1 MKRLLHFTAGTTL
14 ALIMGTVSFGQH
26 YTRINLVSNT
36 TGAARVIDP
45 QLINPWGM
53 SRSPS
58 SAWWVSGQKTGLS
71 TVYNGAG
78 DKQPLVVAV
87 PQADPNNKNTPT
99 GTPTGTIFNSN
110 HTDFLLDPGKP
121 AIFLFSTIDG
131 TIAGWNPNVAVDQ
144 GAAPPSTHAVT
155 VVKAA
160 DGSSYTGL
168 TSAYIDGKPYLY
180 AANFTK
186 GRVDVYDS
194 SFHPVRPSS
203 DNPDFLAPRHCARLT
218 RTGYIYGD
226 CSADKTYF
234 SENSFEDDRLPSPY
248 APFNVQAIGNDIV
261 VTYAIH
267 QQEVAPLVADGPG
280 LGFVDI
286 YSSTGQLLLR
296 LQHGDWLNAPWGVAL
311 APADFGRYSDNLL
324 IGQFAGGGD
333 TQSSGYIAAYDL
345 TTGKFN
351 GLLQDVSGKP
361 LVIKGIW
368 ALSPGNLTRN
378 NNDSAAGRTAH
389 LYFTAGPGHG
399 SGGLFGYLTPVSTED
414 HMEEISLWTARSATD
429 IHAHISSTP
438 NAADIQVDGEY
449 VGATPLDI
457 DLTCCFHD
465 VTIIKPGRKPWT
477 RRVRNTGR
485 QVNIHANLQK

>member
-14 ALIMGTVSFGQH
+14 ALIMGTACFGQH

-36 TGAARVIDP
+36 AGAARVTDP
-45 QLINPWGM
+45 QLINPWGI
-53 SRSPS
+53 SRGPG
-58 SAWWVSGQKTGLS
+58 SAWWISDQKTGFS

-78 DKQPLVVAV
+78 ERQPLTITI
-87 PQADPNNKNTPT
+87 PRADTNNENTPT
-99 GTPTGTIFNSN
+99 GTPTGAIFNGSQ
-110 HTDFLLDPGKP
+110 TDFLLAPGKP
-121 AIFLFSTIDG
+121 ARFLFSTIDG
-131 TIAGWNPNVAVDQ
+131 TIAGWNPNVVVAQ
-144 GAAPPSTHAVT
+144 GVAPPSTQAVT
-155 VVKAA
+155 VVKTT

-168 TSAYIDGKPYLY
+168 TIAFIDGKPYLF
-180 AANFTK
+180 AANFAK
-186 GRVDVYDS
+186 ARVDVYDS
-194 SFHPVRPSS
+194 TFRRVKLSTE
-203 DNPDFLAPRHCARLT
+203 NPDE
-218 RTGYIYGD
+218 D
-226 CSADKTYF
+226 CSDYPPYCSQNAFKD
-234 SENSFEDDRLPSPY
+234 EALPRPY

-267 QQEVAPLVADGPG
+267 QQQVAPLEADGPG

-311 APADFGRYSDNLL
+311 APADFGRFSDNLL

-368 ALSPGNLTRN
+368 ALSPGNSSRNN
-378 NNDSAAGRTAH
+378 NNDSAAGRTAQV
-389 LYFTAGPGHG
+389 YFTAGPGHG

-414 HMEEISLWTARSATD
+414 RLEEISLWTPRSGTD
-429 IHAHISSTP
+429 IHAHPSSTP
-438 NAADIQVDGEY
+438 AAADIQVDGEY
-449 VGATPLDI
+449 VGDTPR
-457 DLTCCFHD
+457 C
-465 VTIIKPGRKPWT
+465 T
-477 RRVRNTGR
+477 RRR
-485 QVNIHANLQK
+485 QS